1 MRRLEG
7 KKLVIATHNAGKLRE
22 FDDLMAPFG
31 FETMSAG
38 QLGLAIPAETGRRF
52 AENAYI
58 KAFAA
63 AQASGL
69 PALADDSGLEVDA
82 LGGAPGVYT
91 ADWAEQADGRRDF
104 AKAMQKV
111 EDRLQKA
118 LADKAEVPARPGAR
132 PAGIKN
138 DMSDERPR
146 APAENGT
153 ETGDIEA
160 GAPRALI
167 KNEAAARSGRFVA
180 VLCLAWPDGHAEY
193 FRGAVE
199 GRLVW
204 PPRGEQG
211 FGFDPIF
218 QPEGYSKT
226 FGEMTALA
234 KHGWKPWD
242 KEALS
247 HRARAFKAF
256 AETMLK

>member
-31 FETMSAG
+31 FETVSAG
-38 QLGLAIPAETGRRF
+38 QLGLAIPAETGTRF
-52 AENAYI
+52 EENAYI

-63 AQASGL
+63 ALAVGL

-91 ADWAEQADGRRDF
+91 ADWAEQADGSRDF

-118 LADKAEVPARPGAR
+118 LADKAGVPVRLDARQAV
-132 PAGIKN
+132 IKN
-138 DMSDERPR
+138 NAQTEKQRI
-146 APAENGT
+146 PAENDT
-153 ETGDIEA
+153 KADDIKA
-160 GAPRALI
+160 GELPALI
-167 KNEAAARSGRFVA
+167 KNEAAARRGRFVA

-193 FRGAVE
+193 FHGVVE

-226 FGEMTALA
+226 FGEMTAIE

-242 KEALS
+242 REALS